1 MVFRLVGFKIY
12 VHLLCVFVIT
22 PSVLDH
28 FCSVQALPLCCMASV
43 PVWPLVE
50 EGCIWVEL
58 IHMLDCGGVVLL
70 AGSHVLGLVAG

>member
-1 MVFRLVGFKIY
+1 M
-12 VHLLCVFVIT
+12 HLLCVFAIT
-22 PSVLDH
+22 LSILYR
-28 FCSVQALPLCCMASV
+28 FCFVQALPLCYMALV
-43 PVWPLVE
+43 PVWLLVE